1 MKFITPKAELWE
13 QGKYIEDIWNHVARC
28 ARVCYQT
35 EANGNESGKEFVNRI
50 ILKRFSYTEIANDR
64 RLQEKLHLSVLEH
77 GTIYLY
83 IKNTDVN
90 YLDIIRFYTD
100 NEYSIIE
107 FGKDV
112 KGNTELYI
120 TTNLRV
126 LIENGRMKDLMY
138 ISVRNTMHMP
148 RYTIC
153 ITTNIGAIRDINRHR
168 VQSISEESTRFCR
181 YTSPKFGEGL
191 TFVNL
196 PWIDRNNID
205 MYIPNELYV
214 HENEAISEHITKWW
228 NDLDWY
234 FYCLE
239 VIEVTY
245 KKLISLGWTAQQASN
260 VLPFATKTQS
270 IHTAFD
276 CDWKHYVALRSDEV
290 SGPVRPEV
298 KIISDKIKEII
309 NNK

>member
-1 MKFITPKAELWE
+1 MRIVEENAEEWK
-13 QGKYIEDIWNHVARC
+13 QGTTIDEIWNHVARC

-35 EANGNESGKEFVNRI
+35 QAKENENGKEFINRVI
-50 ILKRFSYTEIANDR
+50 LRGNSYSLIAKNPILKT
-64 RLQEKLHLSVLEH
+64 KLHLSVLEH
-77 GTIYLY
+77 GTIYL
-83 IKNTDVN
+83 IIVPDDVN
-90 YLDIIRFYTD
+90 YLEISTFYAHNIFSKVLYT
-100 NEYSIIE
+100 I
-107 FGKDV
+107 DV
-112 KGNTELYI
+112 CFI

-126 LIENGRMKDLMY
+126 LIENGRMSDLKY
-138 ISVRNTMHMP
+138 ISNP
-148 RYTIC
+148 RHYHAKRTTIC
-153 ITTNIGAIRDINRHR
+153 IISPIGGIRDTNRHR
-168 VQSISEESTRFCR
+168 AHSISEESTRYCK
-181 YTSPKFGEGL
+181 YSSPKFGEGL

-205 MYIPNELYV
+205 MHIPNELYV
-214 HENEAISEHITKWW
+214 HEDEAISEHITKWW
-228 NDLDWY
+228 DDLDWY

-276 CDWKHYVALRSDEV
+276 CDWEHYIALRSDEV

-298 KIISDKIKEII
+298 KIIADKIKEII